1 MEETIKKIELPVEKP
16 KKKQEKHNDDDISIN
31 DIDDQQDQES
41 NAPKERQ
48 KRVVTMTSTWTFS
61 VTELSLENQLRY
73 LKQLQTNEIVDFSAC
88 KIISQQ
94 INQKIYGY
102 KTQDIIKKKYLEN
115 HFIDKEY
122 VLDLLVESK
131 CCCYYCKKQSL
142 LLYEYVREP
151 TQWSLDR
158 LDNKF
163 GHNKKNVVIACLNC
177 NLRRRTMYHE
187 RYVFTK
193 QLNIVKKYEF

>member
-1 MEETIKKIELPVEKP
+1 MEETIKKIELPIEKP
-16 KKKQEKHNDDDISIN
+16 KKQKQNDDDIN
-31 DIDDQQDQES
+31 IDQDDHETDT
-41 NAPKERQ
+41 PKERQ

-61 VTELSLENQLRY
+61 ESELSLENQLRY
-73 LKQLQTNEIVDFSAC
+73 LKQLHTNEIVDFSAC
-88 KIISQQ
+88 KLISQQ

-102 KTQDIIKKKYLEN
+102 KTQDIIKNKYLEN
-115 HFIDKEY
+115 HFIDREY

-151 TQWSLDR
+151 LQWSLDR

-187 RYVFTK
+187 RYAFTK
-193 QLNIVKKYEF
+193 QLNIIKKYEF